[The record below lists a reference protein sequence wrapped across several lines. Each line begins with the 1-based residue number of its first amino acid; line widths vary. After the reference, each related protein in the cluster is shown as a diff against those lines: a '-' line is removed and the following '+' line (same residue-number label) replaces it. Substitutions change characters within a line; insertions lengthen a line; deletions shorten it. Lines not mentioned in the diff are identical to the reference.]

1 MFAADEAV
9 QFIEYALAGRV
20 VHGIDGG
27 ELAAGPAWGILGI
40 PAVQGQRAAKELER
54 ELPRHAVV
62 KELAEYSFRII
73 EASRHMDL
81 PALGRER
88 AARRHVQL
96 PLTEA
101 RPGPACR

>member
-1 MFAADEAV
+1 M
-9 QFIEYALAGRV
+9 
-20 VHGIDGG
+20 
-27 ELAAGPAWGILGI
+27 
-40 PAVQGQRAAKELER
+40 QGQRAAKKLER
-54 ELPRHAVV
+54 ELSRHAVV

-96 PLTEA
+96 PLAEA
-101 RPGPACR
+101 SPPPACR